1 MGTVEY
7 FPCMEFNKK
16 NYFRKLEYFC
26 AYFLAQSV
34 YVWCPSQ
41 IVVNSYSQ
49 HSVVLYL
56 FNDVV
61 FRCQRGGGGGGGG
74 GIRYYILPFLS
85 SGY

>member
-1 MGTVEY
+1 MGIEEY
-7 FPCMEFNKK
+7 FVCKEINK
-16 NYFRKLEYFC
+16 NIYFRKLEYFWG
-26 AYFLAQSV
+26 YFLAQSV

-56 FNDVV
+56 FNDIV
-61 FRCQRGGGGGGGG
+61 FRCQRGE
-74 GIRYYILPFLS
+74 IRFYILPFLT